1 MKIYTRTGDDGS
13 TGLFGG
19 QRISKSDPRI
29 DCTGTIDELNASIG
43 WAAAALPGGDVSAA
57 PLRIIQAE
65 LFVIGSQLSAAD
77 AMAPPAA
84 LPTLEDAA
92 VGRLEMEIDAA
103 TTELPPLKNFILP
116 GGSEAAA
123 RLHVART
130 VCRRAERRLVSFA
143 HDRPVPQ
150 ILLTYLNRLSDWLF
164 VQARL
169 ANARASVADIPWS
182 AR

>member
-43 WAAAALPGGDVSAA
+43 WAAAALPETDENGAR
-57 PLRIIQAE
+57 LRIIQAE
-65 LFVIGSQLSAAD
+65 LFIIGSQLAVAD
-77 AMAPPAA
+77 GTAPPAA
-84 LPTLEDAA
+84 LPTLEDAS

-103 TTELPPLKNFILP
+103 TTALPPLRNFVLP

-130 VCRRAERRLVSFA
+130 VCRRAERRLVRFA

-164 VQARL
+164 VHARL
-169 ANARASVADIPWS
+169 ANALAGVADIPWS